1 MKDIGWFDSKDRAP
15 GILTNVI
22 QEDIS
27 ALNGL
32 TTEAAGIIVEAVL
45 GMAVSAGI
53 CFIFTW
59 QVALVVTAV
68 SPLMILG
75 GLGMSKLQFNQK
87 GVEDS
92 YKHANALLSDIVI
105 NYRTIIS
112 FGPKN
117 VDFILGRYSELLVI
131 PHEAGVKKAHI
142 SGLFFGYS
150 QSIRF
155 VFIAFVFY
163 IAAQFLII
171 YNLDARKVFTGCY
184 VVFVGSIGSGVAMS
198 QIPSISKAQSSARK
212 VFAIIEE
219 PTKIN
224 PKQQGSKSVTSG
236 RIEFRN
242 VSFRYPS
249 RKKYVLRRFNLTV

>member
-1 MKDIGWFDSKDRAP
+1 
-15 GILTNVI
+15 
-22 QEDIS
+22 
-27 ALNGL
+27 
-32 TTEAAGIIVEAVL
+32 VEAFL
-45 GMAVSAGI
+45 GMFVSAAI
-53 CFIFTW
+53 CFFFSW
-59 QVALVVTAV
+59 QLGLVVTAV
-68 SPLMILG
+68 SPLMALG

-87 GVEDS
+87 GVEDA

-117 VDFILGRYSELLVI
+117 VEFILSQYGELLEI
-131 PHEAGVKKAHI
+131 PHDSNVKKAHF

-163 IAAQFLII
+163 VAYVFVSLDYVGKEAA
-171 YNLDARKVFTGCY
+171 FTGCY
-184 VVFVGSIGSGVAMS
+184 VVFVGSIGSGVSLS
-198 QIPSISKAQSSARK
+198 QLPSISGAQASAKK
-212 VFAIIEE
+212 VFGIIEE

-224 PKQQGSKSVTSG
+224 PKQKGGKDLTKGQV
-236 RIEFRN
+236 EFRN

-249 RKKYVLRRFNLTV
+249 RKNYVMRRLSLVIKPNTSVALVGPSGSGKSTIASLLLRFYDPQHGKILIDN